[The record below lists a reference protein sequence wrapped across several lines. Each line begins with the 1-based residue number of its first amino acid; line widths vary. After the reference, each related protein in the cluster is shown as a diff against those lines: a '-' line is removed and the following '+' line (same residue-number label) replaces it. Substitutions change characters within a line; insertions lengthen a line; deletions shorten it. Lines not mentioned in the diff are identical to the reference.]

1 MTFPIQVD
9 ATHLTTPRF
18 LIAGVTGWLE
28 TTSIHTL
35 QLEPG
40 TFSVQTPAGQDAS
53 WSFAVR
59 ADGIVDYDEA
69 RDVSQGGFLS
79 GRGTANLALLGYSLL
94 VDASLFPGTAL
105 ELMPLGHIIDT
116 SASSP
121 QAISLLPH
129 EGVTLELRTAP
140 PKSALFELM
149 RRNGRLALDEPYP
162 FVEIRQQGAQPLIRL
177 TRDTLRRKR
186 PCRPPFARLT
196 RISIAND
203 GAQSNGHSSWPSL
216 SADGR
221 FVAFHSEATNLV
233 PGDTNGY
240 GDVFVH
246 DRQTGVTTRVS
257 VASDGSQSNGFSWW
271 PSLSADGRFVAFHS
285 EATNLVPGDT
295 NGYGDVFVHDRQTGV
310 TTRVSVA
317 SDGTQGNSSS
327 WLSSISAN
335 GRFVAFLSWASNLV
349 PDDTNG
355 YCDVFVHDRQTG
367 TTTRVSVASDGT
379 QGNGSSQACTI
390 SSDGRFVAFYSA
402 ASNLVRDDTNG
413 FIDIFVHDRQTGG
426 TSRVSVASDGTQS
439 NGDSYAPSISA
450 DGRFVTFESEAFNL
464 VPGDTNGCRDV
475 FVHDRQTGVT
485 TRVSVTSNGTQST
498 GASGTASLSADG
510 RFVAFRSW
518 ASNLVPGDT
527 NAYSDIFVHDRETGV
542 TTRVSVASDGTQG
555 SGESRRPSV
564 SADGRFV
571 AFLSWASNLVPD
583 DTNGAVDVFVAEW
596 RGRSCDQLAAP
607 SLTRISVAS
616 DGSQSNGF
624 SARSSISADGRYV
637 AFYSAAT
644 NLVLDDTNGCFDV
657 FIHDRLMRAT
667 TRVSVAS
674 DGTQGNDKSWHPSI
688 SADGRFV
695 AFSSL
700 ASNLVPDD
708 TNGVQDIFVHDRLTG
723 TTTRVSVASDGAQS
737 NGASWFPFIS
747 ADGRCVAF
755 ASEASNLVPDDTNGV
770 QDIFVHDRLTGTT
783 TRVSVASDGA
793 EGNGSSQ
800 ACAISS
806 DGRFVAFDSQATN
819 LVPGDANGRFDV
831 FVHDRVTGTTTRVS
845 VGSDGTQGN
854 GDSLRPFISADGRY
868 VAFDSTASNLVA
880 GDTNGVQDIFV
891 HDRVTGTTTHVSVA
905 SDGTQGNDDSVG
917 PSLSGDGRFVAF
929 LSWASNLVPGD
940 TNGAVDV
947 FVAEWRGPV

>member
-203 GAQSNGHSSWPSL
+203 GAQSNGHSS
-216 SADGR
+216 
-221 FVAFHSEATNLV
+221 
-233 PGDTNGY
+233 
-240 GDVFVH
+240 
-246 DRQTGVTTRVS
+246 
-257 VASDGSQSNGFSWW
+257 W

-723 TTTRVSVASDGAQS
+723 TRLEAVES
-737 NGASWFPFIS
+737 N
-747 ADGRCVAF
+747 
-755 ASEASNLVPDDTNGV
+755 
-770 QDIFVHDRLTGTT
+770 
-783 TRVSVASDGA
+783 
-793 EGNGSSQ
+793 
-800 ACAISS
+800 
-806 DGRFVAFDSQATN
+806 AT
-819 LVPGDANGRFDV
+819 
-831 FVHDRVTGTTTRVS
+831 
-845 VGSDGTQGN
+845 
-854 GDSLRPFISADGRY
+854 
-868 VAFDSTASNLVA
+868 
-880 GDTNGVQDIFV
+880 
-891 HDRVTGTTTHVSVA
+891 
-905 SDGTQGNDDSVG
+905 
-917 PSLSGDGRFVAF
+917 
-929 LSWASNLVPGD
+929 
-940 TNGAVDV
+940 
-947 FVAEWRGPV
+947 